1 MNNEAFNKSIE
12 DQFKR
17 CKVLLGVKAGEY
29 AADDDRLHNFKV
41 AADLQGVDP
50 KNALAGMMA
59 KHTVSIY
66 DMANSDS
73 ISSRELW
80 NEKITDHINYLLLL
94 NAILDEEYDVQFDLE
109 DAIDGWSYITKKAGG

>member
-1 MNNEAFNKSIE
+1 MNNEAFNKSIG

-17 CKVLLGVKAGEY
+17 CEDLLGVKAGEY

-41 AADLQGVDP
+41 AAGLQGINP

-66 DMANSDS
+66 DMVNSDV
-73 ISSRELW
+73 IFSRSMW

-94 NAILDEEYDVQFDLE
+94 NAILDEEHGYTVSLE
-109 DAIDGWSYITKKAGG
+109 DSVAGLSYIMNKAGG